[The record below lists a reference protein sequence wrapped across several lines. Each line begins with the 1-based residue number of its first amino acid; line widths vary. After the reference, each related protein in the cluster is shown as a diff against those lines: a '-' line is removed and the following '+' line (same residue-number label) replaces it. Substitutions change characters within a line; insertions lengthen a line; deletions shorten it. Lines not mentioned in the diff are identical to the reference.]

1 MFQSNEYAEIEEN
14 DFAEFDFEDEA
25 DEFSQ
30 VITEIYII
38 YSAYTYFGPGGGG
51 YKTCMGNNDCLVI
64 KRGRGKK

>member
-30 VITEIYII
+30 VITEMYIFYIYL
-38 YSAYTYFGPGGGG
+38 P
-51 YKTCMGNNDCLVI
+51 
-64 KRGRGKK
+64 

>member
-30 VITEIYII
+30 VITGIYILHI
-38 YSAYTYFGPGGGG
+38 TNYDIMLKQWLLSE
-51 YKTCMGNNDCLVI
+51 
-64 KRGRGKK
+64 